1 MNKQEL
7 IEEITHYIK
16 CVSGKVFISEME
28 YENQLKGVMIGIETM
43 NKRWE
48 VPMILD
54 KKELHRF
61 IGVLLHV
68 QAKLK

>member
-7 IEEITHYIK
+7 IEEMTHYMR
-16 CVSGKVFISEME
+16 CVSGKVFVSEME
-28 YENQLKGVMIGIETM
+28 HENQLKGVMIGVENM
-43 NKRWE
+43 HKRWE
-48 VPMILD
+48 IPIMLD

-61 IGVLLHV
+61 IEVLLHV